1 MKKLNPKKTMIIGT
15 VLAVGIILLLSINY
29 RLLPLSKDTYPNYLK
44 EITGKSIN
52 LTSSYQ
58 DEVALWNSHFYSN
71 TAMAKITETY
81 LPKFMTQLNQF
92 NNTEAP
98 TTYSKVKENYLK
110 SFANEIKSYELFDE
124 FLKTKNSTANK
135 LSNDYLSAALNY
147 ETIARTAFTEANNSS
162 R

>member
-1 MKKLNPKKTMIIGT
+1 MNRLNPKKTIIVGT
-15 VLAVGIILLLSINY
+15 ILVVGIILLLSINY
-29 RLLPLSKDTYPNYLK
+29 RLLPSSKDTYPNYLK

-71 TAMAKITETY
+71 TTMAKITETY
-81 LPKFMTQLNQF
+81 IPKFVSQLNQF
-92 NNTEAP
+92 NTTEAP
-98 TTYSKVKENYLK
+98 TKYSKVKENYLK
-110 SFANEIKSYELFDE
+110 SFANEIKSYELFDK
-124 FLKTKNSTANK
+124 FLRTKNSTANK

-147 ETIARTAFTEANNSS
+147 ETKARTAFDDANNSS

>member
-52 LTSSYQ
+52 LTRSYQ

-71 TAMAKITETY
+71 TTMAKITET
-81 LPKFMTQLNQF
+81 
-92 NNTEAP
+92 
-98 TTYSKVKENYLK
+98 
-110 SFANEIKSYELFDE
+110 LF
-124 FLKTKNSTANK
+124 TKIY
-135 LSNDYLSAALNY
+135 DSA
-147 ETIARTAFTEANNSS
+147 
-162 R
+162 

>member
-71 TAMAKITETY
+71 TTMAKITETY
-81 LPKFMTQLNQF
+81 LPKFITQLNQF

>member
-1 MKKLNPKKTMIIGT
+1 
-15 VLAVGIILLLSINY
+15 
-29 RLLPLSKDTYPNYLK
+29 
-44 EITGKSIN
+44 
-52 LTSSYQ
+52 
-58 DEVALWNSHFYSN
+58 
-71 TAMAKITETY
+71 
-81 LPKFMTQLNQF
+81 MTQLNQF

-135 LSNDYLSAALNY
+135 LSNDYLSAALKY